1 MRNNFCI
8 LLISLCTFALPLVS
22 RAQVPFGGLVVSEVP
37 CTCTPA
43 FTWQFFT
50 PLYFSLVPITGALA
64 VPVAPFM
71 FANWYS
77 FPGSWLLGLY
87 TPGAQ
92 ACYIYVGISC
102 VQLPVLGMVES
113 FTGSS
118 LVP

>member
-1 MRNNFCI
+1 MTRTFV
-8 LLISLCTFALPLVS
+8 SFVFLCAFALPLVS
-22 RAQVPFGGLVVSEVP
+22 RAQAPFGGLVVDEVP

-50 PLYFSLVPITGALA
+50 PLYFSMTPTIGALA

-71 FANWYS
+71 FAFWYS
-77 FPGSWLLGLY
+77 SIGSWLLGFY

-92 ACYIYVGISC
+92 ACYIYVGVSC
-102 VQLPVLGMVES
+102 VQLPVLGMVEP

-118 LVP
+118 LAP